1 MNLKRPTIEAL
12 SWLPYSAPKVALYR
26 KLGANIGERVRIGKG
41 SFIWSP
47 NFREV
52 TIGDGV
58 TIRDNARFFCKK
70 LTIQED
76 SYVER
81 DCFVSGS
88 EFLLGFGSYFGQRM
102 FVDCTERVQIGQE
115 VIISYTNIY
124 THEMNYTWV
133 TEGRVKRKSGP
144 VTIGRRASLA
154 PGIHIGANVNIGDH
168 SIIGSGSIVLK
179 DISPCTLAA
188 GVPCR
193 EIRSIKDQFESKQEL
208 LDDIKKY
215 VEEYVAAKLHKSNI
229 RFLFNES
236 ITARNLTG
244 NLNGYF
250 ILIGNSVDD
259 EVFHQLRMSS
269 EESISAFDVRR
280 QLYHKN
286 KNDLTHELKNKMRRF
301 GLVFK
306 PYKQSMR

>member
-1 MNLKRPTIEAL
+1 MNLNRPTIESISLFPHSAL
-12 SWLPYSAPKVALYR
+12 KVALYR
-26 KLGANIGERVRIGKG
+26 KLGANIGERVHIGKG
-41 SFIWSP
+41 SFIWSS

-58 TIRDNARFFCKK
+58 TIRDNTRFFCEK

-102 FVDCTERVQIGQE
+102 FVNCTDPVKIGQE

-154 PGIHIGANVNIGDH
+154 PGIHIGAKVKIGEH

-179 DISPCTLAA
+179 DISPYTLAA
-188 GVPCR
+188 GVPCK
-193 EIRSIKDQFESKQEL
+193 EIRSIKDQFELKQEL

-215 VEEYVAAKLHKSNI
+215 FEEYFAIRIGKSNI
-229 RFLFNES
+229 KFLF
-236 ITARNLTG
+236 
-244 NLNGYF
+244 
-250 ILIGNSVDD
+250 D
-259 EVFHQLRMSS
+259 E
-269 EESISAFDVRR
+269 
-280 QLYHKN
+280 
-286 KNDLTHELKNKMRRF
+286 
-301 GLVFK
+301 
-306 PYKQSMR
+306 

>member
-58 TIRDNARFFCKK
+58 TLRDNTRFFCKK

-102 FVDCTERVQIGQE
+102 FVDCTEPVQIGQE

-179 DISPCTLAA
+179 DISSYTLAA

-193 EIRSIKDQFESKQEL
+193 EIRSIRDRFESKQEL

-215 VEEYVAAKLHKSNI
+215 VKEYIATKHDKSNI
-229 RFLFNES
+229 KFLFDES
-236 ITARNLTG
+236 ITASNITE
-244 NLNGYF
+244 NFEKYY

-259 EVFHQLRMSS
+259 EVFHKLKVSS
-269 EESISAFDVRR
+269 EKSISAFDVQR

-286 KNDLTHELKNKMRRF
+286 ENNLTHELKHGMRRF

-306 PYKQSMR
+306 PYK

>member
-12 SWLPYSAPKVALYR
+12 SWLPHSAPKVALYR
-26 KLGANIGERVRIGKG
+26 KLGANIGERVHIGKG
-41 SFIWSP
+41 SFIWSS

-58 TIRDNARFFCKK
+58 TIRDNTRFFCEK

-102 FVDCTERVQIGQE
+102 FVNCTDPVKIGQE

-154 PGIHIGANVNIGDH
+154 PGIHIGAKVKIGEH

-179 DISPCTLAA
+179 DISPYTLAA
-188 GVPCR
+188 GVPCK
-193 EIRSIKDQFESKQEL
+193 EIRSIKDQFELKQEL

-215 VEEYVAAKLHKSNI
+215 FEEYFAIRIGKSNI
-229 RFLFNES
+229 KFLF
-236 ITARNLTG
+236 
-244 NLNGYF
+244 
-250 ILIGNSVDD
+250 D
-259 EVFHQLRMSS
+259 E
-269 EESISAFDVRR
+269 
-280 QLYHKN
+280 
-286 KNDLTHELKNKMRRF
+286 
-301 GLVFK
+301 
-306 PYKQSMR
+306 

>member
-12 SWLPYSAPKVALYR
+12 SWLPHSAPKVALYR
-26 KLGANIGERVRIGKG
+26 KLGANIGERVHIGKG

-47 NFREV
+47 NFREI

-58 TIRDNARFFCKK
+58 TIRDNTRFFCEK

-88 EFLLGFGSYFGQRM
+88 EFILGFGSYFGQRM
-102 FVDCTERVQIGQE
+102 FVDCTDPVQIGQE

-154 PGIHIGANVNIGDH
+154 PGIHIGANVNIGEH

-179 DISPCTLAA
+179 DISPYTLAV

-215 VEEYVAAKLHKSNI
+215 VEEYVAEKLDKLNI
-229 RFLFNES
+229 KFLFNES
-236 ITARNLTG
+236 ITAQNLTR
-244 NLNGYF
+244 NNNGYF
-250 ILIGNSVDD
+250 ALIGNSVDD
-259 EVFHQLRMSS
+259 EVFQKLKISS
-269 EESISAFDVRR
+269 EECISAFDVRR

-286 KNDLTHELKNKMRRF
+286 KNKLTHELKHKMRRF

-306 PYKQSMR
+306 PYKQSIR

>member
-58 TIRDNARFFCKK
+58 TLRDNTRFFCKK

-102 FVDCTERVQIGQE
+102 FVDCTEPVQIGQE

-179 DISPCTLAA
+179 DISSYTLAA

-193 EIRSIKDQFESKQEL
+193 EIRSIRDRFESKQEL

-215 VEEYVAAKLHKSNI
+215 VKEYVATKHDKSDI
-229 RFLFNES
+229 KFLFDES
-236 ITARNLTG
+236 ITASNITE
-244 NLNGYF
+244 NFEKYY

-259 EVFHQLRMSS
+259 EVFHKLKVSS
-269 EESISAFDVRR
+269 EKSISAFDVQR

-286 KNDLTHELKNKMRRF
+286 ENNLTHELKHGMRRF

-306 PYKQSMR
+306 PYK

>member
-1 MNLKRPTIEAL
+1 MNLKRPTIETL
-12 SWLPYSAPKVALYR
+12 SWFPHTSPKVALYR
-26 KLGANIGERVRIGKG
+26 KLGANIGERVHIGKG

-58 TIRDNARFFCKK
+58 TIRDNTRFFCEK
-70 LTIQED
+70 LTIQEE

-102 FVDCTERVQIGQE
+102 FVNCTDPVKIGQE

-154 PGIHIGANVNIGDH
+154 PGIHIGANVNIGEH

-179 DISPCTLAA
+179 DISPYTLAA
-188 GVPCR
+188 GVPCK
-193 EIRSIKDQFESKQEL
+193 EIRSIKDQFELKQDL

-215 VEEYVAAKLHKSNI
+215 LEEYIAVRIDKSNI
-229 RFLFNES
+229 KFLFDES
-236 ITARNLTG
+236 ITSRNLTR
-244 NLNGYF
+244 NTNEHL

-259 EVFHQLRMSS
+259 EVFHKLGMSS
-269 EESISAFDVRR
+269 EKSISAFDIRR

-286 KNDLTHELKNKMRRF
+286 KNILTHELKHRMRRF

>member
-1 MNLKRPTIEAL
+1 MNMKRQTIEIL
-12 SWLPYSAPKVALYR
+12 SWLPRSAPKVALYR
-26 KLGANIGERVRIGKG
+26 KLGAKIGEKVHIGKG

-47 NFREV
+47 NFQDV

-58 TIRDNARFFCKK
+58 TIRDNTKFFCRK

-88 EFLLGFGSYFGQRM
+88 DFFLGFGSYFGQRM
-102 FVDCTERVQIGQE
+102 FVDCTKPVKIGQE

-133 TEGRVKRKSGP
+133 TEGRVKRRSGP

-154 PGIHIGANVNIGDH
+154 PGIHIGANVHIGDH

-179 DISPCTLAA
+179 DVSPYTFAA

-193 EIRSIKDQFESKQEL
+193 EIRSIKDQFELKQDL

-215 VEEYVAAKLHKSNI
+215 VEEYVAPKYNKLKTK
-229 RFLFNES
+229 FLFNES
-236 ITARNLTG
+236 ITASSLTE
-244 NLNGYF
+244 NPEGYF
-250 ILIGNSVDD
+250 FLIGNSVDND
-259 EVFHQLRMSS
+259 VFNKLRESS
-269 EESISAFDVRR
+269 EEDISVFDVRR

-286 KNDLTHELKNKMRRF
+286 KNDLTHELKHRMRRF

-306 PYKQSMR
+306 PYKQSMK